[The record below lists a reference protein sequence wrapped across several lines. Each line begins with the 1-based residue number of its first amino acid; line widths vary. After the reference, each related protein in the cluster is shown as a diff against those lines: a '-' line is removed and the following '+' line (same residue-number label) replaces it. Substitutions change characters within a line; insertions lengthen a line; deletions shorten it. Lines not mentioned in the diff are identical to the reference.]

1 MQEKLHSKSEN
12 DAYPST
18 NQHVNGLECPVCKAF
33 IPVSVSRLL
42 QESCV
47 VCPACGLRLTINKS
61 QSRKAM
67 EALEKIDAAVRNL
80 RDKESFKR

>member
-12 DAYPST
+12 GAHPSAG
-18 NQHVNGLECPVCKAF
+18 QRVNGLDCPVCKAF

-42 QESCV
+42 RESCV
-47 VCPACGLRLTINKS
+47 VCPACGLRLTINKA

-80 RDKESFKR
+80 REKEIFKR